1 MTFYKVVPESFERR
15 FGGLGG
21 ILTRGHPMIG
31 PPQLVHTCMTSLA
44 NRRGRP
50 GASGMHIYIK
60 KNEIE
65 GPTHTNPN
73 GRRKSVCILCKKGW
87 QDEDRL
93 RGEYAGTMESRRQQ
107 GEAADEGSEEVAAA
121 SCFLGSEFQVGSRAD
136 VARGDATAEDGDNGG
151 SIGSERQVLR
161 LACVLVPTQPI
172 GRAPG
177 YAEIFAG
184 GPKASR
190 PFVPS
195 ANATAGA
202 GSERSA
208 DAAD

>member
-1 MTFYKVVPESFERR
+1 
-15 FGGLGG
+15 
-21 ILTRGHPMIG
+21 
-31 PPQLVHTCMTSLA
+31 
-44 NRRGRP
+44 
-50 GASGMHIYIK
+50 MHIYIK

-136 VARGDATAEDGDNGG
+136 VAWGNATAEDGDN
-151 SIGSERQVLR
+151 IGSMGNEWQ
-161 LACVLVPTQPI
+161 Q
-172 GRAPG
+172 
-177 YAEIFAG
+177 G
-184 GPKASR
+184 G
-190 PFVPS
+190 VVCM
-195 ANATAGA
+195 
-202 GSERSA
+202 RSQ
-208 DAAD
+208 